1 MIRSR
6 ALPIAAILL
15 ASSLSGAAAQDDA
28 GRYTMTPTPEG
39 ALRLDRRTGVVSHCE
54 KQGGAFRC
62 SVVPDERHALQDEID
77 RLSRENAELR
87 ARLEAAG
94 AAPKATPGLPTDA
107 ELDHA
112 LSLMERALRRFKE
125 IMRDPADAKP
135 L

>member
-6 ALPIAAILL
+6 VLAFAVVFAA
-15 ASSLSGAAAQDDA
+15 SVSGAAAQDDD
-28 GRYTMTPTPEG
+28 GRYTMTPTPDG

-62 SVVPDERHALQDEID
+62 TVVPDERHALQDEID
-77 RLSRENAELR
+77 RLIRENAELR
-87 ARLEAAG
+87 AKLDTANASPK
-94 AAPKATPGLPTDA
+94 AAPSLPSDA
-107 ELDHA
+107 ELDRA
-112 LSLMERALRRFKE
+112 LSLMERALRRFKD